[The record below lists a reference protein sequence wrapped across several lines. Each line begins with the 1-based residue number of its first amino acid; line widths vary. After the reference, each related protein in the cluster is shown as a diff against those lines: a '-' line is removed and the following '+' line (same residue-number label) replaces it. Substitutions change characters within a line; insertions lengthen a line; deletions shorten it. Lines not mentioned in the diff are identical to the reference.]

1 MRSEHT
7 ITVIVMDQND
17 SPSSPR
23 SVHVIVHSFNEQIP
37 LGKIADVHPND
48 PDITGSYSCK
58 ILQGSNPKILSIPS
72 ACDLYT
78 KKITPG
84 LLVALKMKLIILI
97 NIKILYI
104 CNFHFS
110 CNRSWLL
117 VKRIWERR
125 SSSQRSV
132 ESHRGIPRFHE

>member
-7 ITVIVMDQND
+7 ITVIVTDQND

-48 PDITGSYSCK
+48 PDVTGSYSCK

-72 ACDLYT
+72 ACDLHT

-84 LLVALKMKLIILI
+84 LCRKSIYLRKLFESTDE
-97 NIKILYI
+97 KSRSKYI
-104 CNFHFS
+104 YDFRVS
-110 CNRSWLL
+110 
-117 VKRIWERR
+117 K
-125 SSSQRSV
+125 Q
-132 ESHRGIPRFHE
+132 ESATL

>member
-7 ITVIVMDQND
+7 ITVIVTDQND

-48 PDITGSYSCK
+48 PDVTGSYSCK

-72 ACDLYT
+72 ACDLHT

-84 LLVALKMKLIILI
+84 LCTKRIYLKKLFEST
-97 NIKILYI
+97 NEKSRSKYI
-104 CNFHFS
+104 CDFRVS
-110 CNRSWLL
+110 KQVSATL
-117 VKRIWERR
+117 
-125 SSSQRSV
+125 
-132 ESHRGIPRFHE
+132 

>member
-1 MRSEHT
+1 MEDSGIPRMRSEHT

-58 ILQGSNPKILSIPS
+58 ILQGSNPKILSIPT
-72 ACDLYT
+72 ACDLHT

-84 LLVALKMKLIILI
+84 LLVACFYLKMSI
-97 NIKILYI
+97 N
-104 CNFHFS
+104 
-110 CNRSWLL
+110 
-117 VKRIWERR
+117 
-125 SSSQRSV
+125 
-132 ESHRGIPRFHE
+132 